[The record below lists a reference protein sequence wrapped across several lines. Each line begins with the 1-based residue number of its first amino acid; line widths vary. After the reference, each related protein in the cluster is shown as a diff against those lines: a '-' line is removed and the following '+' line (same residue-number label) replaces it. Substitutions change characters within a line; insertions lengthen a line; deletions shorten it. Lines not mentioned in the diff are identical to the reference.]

1 MQLEE
6 IKGENLVF
14 LFGAEDIFISRERF
28 PKTREDILQLQ
39 IREFLQERGLFEGV
53 PKIAY
58 RVAEEEDPQVELEI
72 VAVEERIVNRW
83 LRELLKNKHK
93 LSKLI
98 PEILGVAWLTLKE
111 SDQFLLSVYL
121 SEESFWLVLTG
132 NGYISYFRNVHVD
145 PTVGLMEE
153 VIEQGLLATL
163 DYCTRVLGV
172 EIEGIIPY
180 GPKRELLPES
190 SVPFFE
196 PQFSYFEGV
205 DKELILEFPF
215 FFGVFW
221 VPEEFNF
228 LPSEYR
234 LFLTQL
240 TWARKVGFTLL
251 GLSLLNMGLWAYYQP
266 KVKKLQAENKVL
278 SSEIRKIESEL
289 QKYLPPEKQ
298 AIIQKWFTYLDRYK
312 KTFIL
317 PEFLSWV
324 DENLPPNTQFT
335 FLDGEKTSD
344 NKFVLTMTFE
354 AQGSVSE
361 ANQKFKFL
369 VKRLAK
375 KIKVAEIDVI
385 YHKKDKKGILKLKGE
400 YDK

>member
-1 MQLEE
+1 MKLEE
-6 IKGENLVF
+6 IKREELAF

-28 PKTREDILQLQ
+28 PKTREDILYLQ

-53 PKIAY
+53 PRIAY
-58 RVAEEEDPQVELEI
+58 RIAEEGDLQVELEI

-93 LSKLI
+93 LSKLV

-111 SDQFLLSVYL
+111 SDNFLLSVYL
-121 SEESFWLVLTG
+121 SEENFWLILTG
-132 NGYISYFRNVHVD
+132 NGHISYFRNVHVD
-145 PTVGLMEE
+145 PSVGLLEE

-163 DYCTRVLGV
+163 DYCSRVLGV

-190 SVPFFE
+190 SVPFFK
-196 PQFSYFEGV
+196 PRFAYFAGV

-240 TWARKVGFTLL
+240 TWARRFGFALL

-266 KVKKLQAENKVL
+266 KVKRLQAENRAL
-278 SSEIRKIESEL
+278 TSEIRKIENEL
-289 QKYLPPEKQ
+289 QRYLPPEKQ
-298 AIIQKWFTYLDRYK
+298 AIVQKWFSYLDRYK
-312 KTFIL
+312 KAFIL
-317 PEFLSWV
+317 PEFLGWL
-324 DENLPPNTQFT
+324 DENLPSNTRLT
-335 FLDGEKTSD
+335 FLDGAKSSN

-369 VKRLAK
+369 VKKLTK
-375 KIKVAEIDVI
+375 MVKIAEIDI
-385 YHKKDKKGILKLKGE
+385 TYDKKNKKGVLKLKGE
-400 YDK
+400 YNK